1 MNLFDVI
8 IILIILMFGVAG
20 FKNGIIKELT
30 SLIGIIV
37 VFIISYSLKGFI
49 GNILCSIFP
58 FFNFSGSMSGL
69 ISLNVIIYQMIGFF
83 VIFSILMTIFHIVFF
98 VSKVLQKIIDFTLI
112 LLLPSKLLGA
122 VVGLIKGV
130 VIVFILL
137 VVLQLPLKNIEIFE
151 SSELKTKIINTP
163 PLSMFT
169 KDIKEPL
176 ENTSLLIKKI
186 DEKKISVNDANLQI
200 VDDMLK
206 YKIVNADTIDGLVK
220 SGKLS
225 DIHGISKIINNYK

>member
-1 MNLFDVI
+1 
-8 IILIILMFGVAG
+8 
-20 FKNGIIKELT
+20 
-30 SLIGIIV
+30 
-37 VFIISYSLKGFI
+37 
-49 GNILCSIFP
+49 
-58 FFNFSGSMSGL
+58 MSGL

>member
-1 MNLFDVI
+1 
-8 IILIILMFGVAG
+8 
-20 FKNGIIKELT
+20 
-30 SLIGIIV
+30 
-37 VFIISYSLKGFI
+37 
-49 GNILCSIFP
+49 
-58 FFNFSGSMSGL
+58 
-69 ISLNVIIYQMIGFF
+69 
-83 VIFSILMTIFHIVFF
+83 
-98 VSKVLQKIIDFTLI
+98 
-112 LLLPSKLLGA
+112 
-122 VVGLIKGV
+122 
-130 VIVFILL
+130 
-137 VVLQLPLKNIEIFE
+137 
-151 SSELKTKIINTP
+151 
-163 PLSMFT
+163 MFT